1 MQVHLGKTIP
11 RQEVKMQAENR
22 RCTLYAHN
30 PYENGTLFLHAC
42 SMLAARL
49 QNKRVFGTLLACG
62 WVQQIAFRTHVERA
76 AHTLSVQLVGSVQVK

>member
-1 MQVHLGKTIP
+1 MCVQPLPLLVNSLM
-11 RQEVKMQAENR
+11 KMAR
-22 RCTLYAHN
+22 FFCTLAAR
-30 PYENGTLFLHAC
+30 LQHAC
-42 SMLAARL
+42 STLAARL